1 MSRNKLRDSQIM
13 AAKKTNVPVACTF
26 KLCNS
31 TWFIESVSKFESRPN
46 SHKVNLFLFIFIF
59 LAFSIL
65 TCTLFS
71 LGLSEALHNIIIHEH
86 LEHFLLIRV

>member
-1 MSRNKLRDSQIM
+1 MSRKKLRDFPNM

-26 KLCNS
+26 RLCNS

-65 TCTLFS
+65 TLFS
-71 LGLSEALHNIIIHEH
+71 RGLSEALHNIIIHEH